1 MNRLL
6 LFLLVVF
13 SLLWSS
19 HSFGKIL
26 RITHIHEA
34 QASLK
39 SADVDTLVLF
49 DIDRTLIIMSD
60 QALRSG
66 KSGFLKRIKTYPS
79 YASLSQEEQDRLLSI
94 VLLKTSHQIFEKD
107 VVEIIQHLQ
116 KNHIKTIAFSTMLTG
131 RLGDIPSMEQ
141 WRLNVL
147 HALGLFFQ
155 NAFPETKEIIFCPNQ
170 LNRSPTFKDGLLS
183 TSKQTKGEVLR
194 LFLDKINWHPKKIIM
209 IDDQI
214 SSLS

>member
-60 QALRSG
+60 QALKSG
-66 KSGFLKRIKTYPS
+66 KSGFLKRIKNLP
-79 YASLSQEEQDRLLSI
+79 
-94 VLLKTSHQIFEKD
+94 F
-107 VVEIIQHLQ
+107 
-116 KNHIKTIAFSTMLTG
+116 
-131 RLGDIPSMEQ
+131 
-141 WRLNVL
+141 
-147 HALGLFFQ
+147 
-155 NAFPETKEIIFCPNQ
+155 
-170 LNRSPTFKDGLLS
+170 
-183 TSKQTKGEVLR
+183 LR
-194 LFLDKINWHPKKIIM
+194 FA
-209 IDDQI
+209 I
-214 SSLS
+214 SRGAR